1 MAGTATKLAIP
12 RLPRRLRVAL
22 LTVHIVMSVGWVGLL
37 GALVAMEVIALA
49 TVNPLERAGIAT
61 AMAAMTVWVLV
72 PVVFASMTSGLV
84 LALFTPW
91 GLTRHWWVLAKCG
104 IAVVVTVVALALLLP
119 QLHQIIAGDGEP
131 IRMLTLIARSAALL
145 LLLVATGLSVVK
157 PWGKTPRGRRTH
169 GAGKRPVKTGRPPGK
184 TTQEAGKPPRETP
197 QRVSKLPGEATR
209 EVVKP
214 RGKPPQRV
222 SKLPEEATREVVKP
236 RGKPPHEAG
245 KPPEKRPS
253 EQRPAQQK

>member
-131 IRMLTLIARSAALL
+131 IQMLTLIARSAALL

-157 PWGKTPRGRRTH
+157 PWGKTPRARRTQ
-169 GAGKRPVKTGRPPGK
+169 GAGKRPVKTQAAGRPPGK
-184 TTQEAGKPPRETP
+184 TTQEAGKPRGKTP
-197 QRVSKLPGEATR
+197 PRVSKLPGETTR
-209 EVVKP
+209 EVSKP
-214 RGKPPQRV
+214 RGKTPPRV
-222 SKLPEEATREVVKP
+222 SKLPGETTR
-236 RGKPPHEAG
+236 EAG